1 MLFRSGQVSRTRESW
16 SVSENTGRSGASFLS
31 GRIGGSG
38 TSAGIT
44 KSFQDRKEALFSAR
58 EFTVLE
64 NYSGIA
70 QIFDGKE
77 VHDATRVYLKP
88 DYVDEDLTYWRAREA
103 GRL

>member
-1 MLFRSGQVSRTRESW
+1 MRPGDADAGELVVVRSRRAGP
-16 SVSENTGRSGASFLS
+16 GISFLS
-31 GRIGGSG
+31 GRTGGAG

-44 KSFQDRKEALFSAR
+44 KSFQDRKEALFSPR

-70 QIFDGKE
+70 QIFDGKV

-103 GRL
+103 GKL